1 MCRYYGV
8 LEKYAEVCEWYD
20 GYRFGNSEIFNPW
33 SVINYFN
40 RKCEPQAFW
49 LSTSSNDI
57 IGEVLEAATPEIRA
71 KLAELM
77 LDGTVLTTVDIGVIY
92 PQMKKES
99 GFGLQLSADDRI
111 SENRKKEQQYN
122 GAYIYRVALPNKE
135 IKLAYNT
142 EILAVMEEIVSYGV
156 VSAIQEALY
165 MGEWQSASRRT
176 IAAFDADC
184 ELLRYGIREL
194 FITVCSWDC
203 AQCLQDTIL
212 SVPTGN
218 PGLAV
223 MISS

>member
-1 MCRYYGV
+1 MNSILEERYGEYFGFTPDEVREMCRYYGV

-92 PQMKKES
+92 PQMKK
-99 GFGLQLSADDRI
+99 RI
-111 SENRKKEQQYN
+111 R
-122 GAYIYRVALPNKE
+122 
-135 IKLAYNT
+135 
-142 EILAVMEEIVSYGV
+142 
-156 VSAIQEALY
+156 
-165 MGEWQSASRRT
+165 
-176 IAAFDADC
+176 
-184 ELLRYGIREL
+184 LRS
-194 FITVCSWDC
+194 TVFC
-203 AQCLQDTIL
+203 
-212 SVPTGN
+212 
-218 PGLAV
+218 
-223 MISS
+223 